1 MELTK
6 HAVARQRLPQMLSL
20 IREAVKRQVEKTQ
33 RHIFFTALF
42 GSYRRGDYDA
52 FSDIDLLIIHE
63 DESERLDIL
72 DSLKGLERMFGK
84 RIHANLFEIREFE
97 RRIRLHDY
105 LLTSMIR
112 DSSLI
117 YGSREV
123 FNKAEKEIE
132 KQSSDEALKFNRQM
146 GLEMLDRALSFLHER
161 KMAGSSTEKISWLIR
176 GLNNYRLA
184 LGYLHASDLMRRT
197 QEAISYADLTKTA
210 VGSTLKEI
218 ANMERA
224 LKRGIKIDQRLLH
237 RFIESR
243 KRYA

>member
-1 MELTK
+1 
-6 HAVARQRLPQMLSL
+6 MLSL
-20 IREAVKRQVEKTQ
+20 IREVVEKQMEKT
-33 RHIFFTALF
+33 RCHIFFTALF
-42 GSYRRGDYDA
+42 GSHRRGDYDT

-63 DESERLDIL
+63 DESERPTIL
-72 DSLKGLERMFGK
+72 DGLKSLERMLGK

-97 RRIRLHDY
+97 RRVRLHDY

-123 FNKAEKEIE
+123 FNKVEKEI
-132 KQSSDEALKFNRQM
+132 KKRSSDEALKFNRQM
-146 GLEMLDRALSFLHER
+146 GLETLNRALSFLNER

-176 GLNNYRLA
+176 SLNSYRLA

-237 RFIESR
+237 RFIER
-243 KRYA
+243 PKKICII

>member
-1 MELTK
+1 
-6 HAVARQRLPQMLSL
+6 MLSL
-20 IREAVKRQVEKTQ
+20 IREAIKRQMEKTQ
-33 RHIFFTALF
+33 YNIFFTALF

-63 DESERLDIL
+63 DESERPTIL
-72 DSLKGLERMFGK
+72 NDLKSLEHILGK

-97 RRIRLHDY
+97 RRVRLHDY

-117 YGSREV
+117 YGGREV
-123 FNKAEKEIE
+123 FNKAEKDIE
-132 KQSSDEALKFNRQM
+132 KQPSDEALKFNRQM
-146 GLEMLDRALSFLHER
+146 GLEMLNRALSFLDEG
-161 KMAGSSTEKISWLIR
+161 KMADSSTEKMSWLIR

-184 LGYLHASDLMRRT
+184 LGYLHASDLMRRS
-197 QEAISYADLTKTA
+197 QEGISYADLTKTA

-224 LKRGIKIDQRLLH
+224 LKRGMKIDQRILY
-237 RFIESR
+237 RFIER
-243 KRYA
+243 QKRSV

>member
-1 MELTK
+1 
-6 HAVARQRLPQMLSL
+6 MLSL
-20 IREAVKRQVEKTQ
+20 IREAVKRRMEKTQ
-33 RHIFFTALF
+33 CHIFFTALF

-52 FSDIDLLIIHE
+52 FSDIDFLIIHE
-63 DESERLDIL
+63 DESERLAIL

-97 RRIRLHDY
+97 RRVRLHDY

-112 DSSLI
+112 DSSLV

-146 GLEMLDRALSFLHER
+146 GLETLDRALSFLNEG
-161 KMAGSSTEKISWLIR
+161 KMAGSSMEKMDWLIR

-197 QEAISYADLTKTA
+197 REAISYADLTKTA

-224 LKRGIKIDQRLLH
+224 LKRGIKIDQRLLY
-237 RFIESR
+237 RFIER
-243 KRYA
+243 PKKICVI